1 MAEPD
6 ETTHRP
12 WAWIA
17 MRSVRRGRDGT
28 PGILCDVV
36 DVKLVVFTKFK
47 ASEPCTL
54 AINGIRY
61 AKAVSTINHLESRH
75 TCETKENIAPVNFGW
90 ARTVPPR
97 PGSGAEASCFQVF
110 VTVSNECSSP
120 MRPDAGHPA

>member
-17 MRSVRRGRDGT
+17 MRSVRRGREGT

-61 AKAVSTINHLESRH
+61 AKAASTINHLESRH

-90 ARTVPPR
+90 GKNCSTTTWIR
-97 PGSGAEASCFQVF
+97 SGGELLPSLCYGV
-110 VTVSNECSSP
+110 E
-120 MRPDAGHPA
+120 